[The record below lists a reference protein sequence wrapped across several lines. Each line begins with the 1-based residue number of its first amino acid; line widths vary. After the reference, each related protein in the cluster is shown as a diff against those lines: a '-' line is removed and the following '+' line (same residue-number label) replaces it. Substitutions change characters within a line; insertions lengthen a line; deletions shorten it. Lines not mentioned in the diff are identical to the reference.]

1 MQLDSWMFLLAAR
14 CNIVRSSRETKKKRL
29 SYRKM
34 YGEEFVWQTSLFLAT
49 HAPSNEVF
57 LFRRFFCL
65 LPPVTQAAY
74 LLNGPYKDTQQ

>member
-34 YGEEFVWQTSLFLAT
+34 YGEEFV
-49 HAPSNEVF
+49 
-57 LFRRFFCL
+57 
-65 LPPVTQAAY
+65 
-74 LLNGPYKDTQQ
+74 